1 MTLRHD
7 PLLSRA
13 LARGIGRRW
22 EGERAASL
30 HLAREPRAAELRF
43 RDAPSLLF
51 LLHPE
56 EGFLLASEPVLAGE
70 GTSFRRLFLGEA
82 RTPPDE
88 RILLLP
94 LVDRRG
100 RERHRVAVELH
111 TNQWNLLLLDV
122 VPPEASDSPETPETP
137 ESTRTRA
144 SAERRQPRVRVQA
157 ALWPRRTAHRAL
169 EAGAPYELPPGDRAW
184 AERPPSREAWRELL
198 GPVPPGKRRGAALR
212 GIAWLSSVNVGHV
225 LGAASEE
232 AEEGNEATGASEEA
246 DAVRPEADVA
256 ALDAAHERYL
266 RLRRAVGIDS
276 EGERARDDAPGTE
289 RGDTGAS
296 GAPGSAVGEPR
307 ATGDP
312 TAWLLARPW
321 GDQPYPASLDE
332 PEARRLPSL
341 LEAMEAALG
350 GAEARER
357 RARELAVAA
366 PPAAAGARGAE
377 GGRHEAA
384 RLRRALLARRE
395 RLRKRKAGLSRELER
410 GPAPEELRS
419 VGNLLLAR
427 LRDVPRGASSVTLEG
442 FEGEEREIE
451 LDPSLEPAANA
462 EAYFEEAGRRERARE
477 RIPAEI
483 AAAERSL
490 RAIEE
495 GLEQVEAAL
504 VAKRDAGGQETD
516 GGGKED
522 AGEEGDGADA
532 DSGPSPELDEA
543 RIEGLWELTGGRP
556 EPGGEGREGGERRPY
571 LRYRS
576 SGGLEIRVGRSAR
589 ANDELTFHHSSPEDI
604 WLHARQVQGAH
615 VILRW
620 DRKEEN
626 PPRRDLLEAALAA
639 AVHSGARHS
648 GTVAVDWTRRKYVRK
663 PRKAPPG
670 AVLPDR
676 VQTLFVEPDAELLER
691 MKLED

>member
-13 LARGIGRRW
+13 LAREIGRRW
-22 EGERAASL
+22 GGKRAASL
-30 HLAREPRAAELRF
+30 HLGREPRAAELRF
-43 RDAPSLLF
+43 RAAPSLLF

-56 EGFLLASEPVLAGE
+56 EGFLLASEPVLAGN

-100 RERHRVAVELH
+100 RERHRIAVELH

-122 VPPEASDSPETPETP
+122 LTPEAGEG
-137 ESTRTRA
+137 RGA
-144 SAERRQPRVRVQA
+144 KLRVRA

-184 AERPPSREAWRELL
+184 AERPPSREAWRKLL

-212 GIAWLSSVNVGHV
+212 GIGWLSSVNVDHV
-225 LGAASEE
+225 LGPAGGETDDTGDEAGAASEP
-232 AEEGNEATGASEEA
+232 A
-246 DAVRPEADVA
+246 DAAGEAGETRDVD

-266 RLRRAVGIDS
+266 RLRRAVGIDP
-276 EGERARDDAPGTE
+276 EGERVRDDGPRPE
-289 RGDTGAS
+289 RRDTGAR
-296 GAPGSAVGEPR
+296 GAPGSARGEPE
-307 ATGDP
+307 ATVDP
-312 TAWLLARPW
+312 TAWLLERPW

-332 PEARRLPSL
+332 PEARPLPSL
-341 LEAMEAALG
+341 LEAMEAAVG

-366 PPAAAGARGAE
+366 PPATTDARGAE
-377 GGRHEAA
+377 GGRREAA

-395 RLRKRKAGLSRELER
+395 RLEKRKAGLARELER

-427 LRDVPRGASSVTLEG
+427 LRDVPRGVSSVTLED
-442 FEGEEREIE
+442 FEGGERAVE
-451 LDPSLEPAANA
+451 LDPTLEPAANA

-477 RIPAEI
+477 RIPAEVE
-483 AAAERSL
+483 AAERTL
-490 RAIEE
+490 RAIDE
-495 GLEQVEAAL
+495 GLEEVEAAL
-504 VAKRDAGGQETD
+504 VAERDGRGADGEAVGGGGED
-516 GGGKED
+516 GGGEGPD
-522 AGEEGDGADA
+522 AEPEGAGSSD
-532 DSGPSPELDEA
+532 LDED
-543 RIEGLWELTGGRP
+543 RIEALWELAGGRP
-556 EPGGEGREGGERRPY
+556 EPGGGDREEGEHRPY

-620 DRKEEN
+620 DRTEEN

-676 VQTLFVEPDAELLER
+676 VQTLFVEPDAQLLER
-691 MKLED
+691 MKLEG